1 MNLVEIA
8 VFTFPNEAAVLESIL
23 QSKDIKYAVMDAES
37 ALIVPGSGVT
47 IFVLDKEFDRAVEII
62 REAGFEDH
70 LIPRN

>member
-37 ALIVPGSGVT
+37 ALMVPGSGAT
-47 IFVLDKEFDRAVEII
+47 IFVLDKDFDRAVEVI